1 MLTTKLTDFTSK
13 ELQSLLNAVYLRL
26 LDCRMFISSAKEVY
40 EKSGASDYVAFLEFQ
55 DIKSKVEEIE
65 SLELWR
71 TQILNA
77 IGIVGVTEQI
87 RNN

>member
-1 MLTTKLTDFTSK
+1 MTAKLTDFDSK
-13 ELQSLLNAVYLRL
+13 QLQFLLDAVFMRL
-26 LDCRMFISSAKEVY
+26 LDCRMFIASAKEVY

-65 SLELWR
+65 ALDLWR

-77 IGIVGVTEQI
+77 IGSVTLMEQI
-87 RNN
+87 QNN